1 MVSLVSLTDYG
12 LLPPFQNIRS
22 FSLLL
27 TDIYLD
33 AFVCRFTHFTSNLCT
48 KRYLNICV
56 SEKAK
61 TYFGTEGVCLNGLSR
76 SRGDGSS
83 TIVIR
88 THHNLLPQRGD
99 LYVVIPGFVEK
110 LQVQMHP
117 LFLWK
122 LSCYFT
128 WTIQM
133 KSSTLCLSYFDVLK
147 PPWSCASCE
156 ISRVQNGSVLLP
168 HQRPNKSTATSRLRF
183 LLKSSTSRECVVLAP
198 GLIGALYFEHL
209 KNVF

>member
-1 MVSLVSLTDYG
+1 MVIYLIVNHQSIALGKVELSMALMVSLVSLTDYG

-33 AFVCRFTHFTSNLCT
+33 AFVCRFTYFTSNLCT

-56 SEKAK
+56 LEKAK

-99 LYVVIPGFVEK
+99 LYVVMVIY
-110 LQVQMHP
+110 M
-117 LFLWK
+117 
-122 LSCYFT
+122 
-128 WTIQM
+128 
-133 KSSTLCLSYFDVLK
+133 
-147 PPWSCASCE
+147 
-156 ISRVQNGSVLLP
+156 
-168 HQRPNKSTATSRLRF
+168 
-183 LLKSSTSRECVVLAP
+183 
-198 GLIGALYFEHL
+198 
-209 KNVF
+209 